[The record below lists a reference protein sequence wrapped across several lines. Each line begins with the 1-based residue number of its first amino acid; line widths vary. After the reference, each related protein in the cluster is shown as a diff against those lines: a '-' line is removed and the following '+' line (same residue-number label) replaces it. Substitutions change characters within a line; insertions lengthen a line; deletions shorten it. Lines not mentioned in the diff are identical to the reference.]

1 MNLVKSVHLTFT
13 KRFKD
18 DKEFLKQHDNV
29 FKEML
34 EVGIIEEVT
43 EEEEVGQVHYLH
55 HHPVIRN
62 DKATTK
68 LRVVFDASAASKR
81 PSSNFTLGMQVS
93 WKLKTHQ
100 RQNWQ
105 KQTLQSRS
113 IYKSLLT

>member
-18 DKEFLKQHDNV
+18 DEEFLKQHDNV

-68 LRVVFDASAASKR
+68 FRLVFDASAAWKR
-81 PSSNFTLGMQVS
+81 PFSNFALGMQVS
-93 WKLKTHQ
+93 
-100 RQNWQ
+100 
-105 KQTLQSRS
+105 
-113 IYKSLLT
+113 